1 MEDEQEWCAVLQ
13 GTFETLT
20 LTELLTTLAA
30 AAKTGVLEL
39 EAPDADA
46 RIYLVDGRCV
56 AVEAEQLSGPLERAD
71 ALTARLTEA
80 CFAVARHDDGTFRFI
95 AEALAPWTVDDPVE
109 LATAVVAVDE
119 LVEQWD
125 QLRAVIPSLD
135 AHPRL
140 QSEIAEPLTLAPSEW
155 ELVVAIDGR
164 RSVRDVVDRSRG
176 SVLDVC
182 RAIAALVEHGAIEI
196 DPPRP
201 RTPLEV
207 ETARSRAALEAV
219 TAALPLP
226 RGTAAELTDPWAPGV
241 DARYEELHR
250 RLAEQE
256 LVPADPTSDADDLAL
271 VADDDPPTTGSDA
284 DVDDG
289 RDRRALLRLFSA
301 LREG

>member
-1 MEDEQEWCAVLQ
+1 MLQ

-39 EAPDADA
+39 DAPDADA
-46 RIYLVDGRCV
+46 RVHLAEGRCV
-56 AVEAEQLSGPLERAD
+56 AAEAAGLAGPLESAE
-71 ALTARLTEA
+71 ALTARLTEV
-80 CFAVARHDDGTFRFI
+80 CFAVARQADGRFRFV
-95 AEALAPWTVDDPVE
+95 ADAAPPWSVEDAVE
-109 LATAVVAVDE
+109 LETAVVAVDD
-119 LVEQWD
+119 LVAQWE
-125 QLRAVIPSLD
+125 QLRGVIPSLD
-135 AHPRL
+135 VHPRL
-140 QSEIAEPLTLAPSEW
+140 CAEIPEPLTLQPSEW

-164 RSVRDVVDRSRG
+164 RSVRDVVDRTHG
-176 SVLDVC
+176 GVLDVC
-182 RAIAALVEHGAIEI
+182 QALATLVAHGAIEI
-196 DPPRP
+196 EPPRP
-201 RTPLEV
+201 RTSVEV

-241 DARYEELHR
+241 DSRYEELHR

-256 LVPADPTSDADDLAL
+256 LVPAQLPVAPDDDDTLPPAADLDEAD
-271 VADDDPPTTGSDA
+271 VADEA
-284 DVDDG
+284 DEG